1 VARKYEADD
10 YEDDPVDPDE
20 SDMDDDDSDETDV
33 ATIQCPHCGADV
45 YEFAERCPTCG
56 RYISEEDAP
65 PRSTHPRWVI
75 ATATVLLLIM
85 LYALLKWW
93 L

>member
-1 VARKYEADD
+1 MARNHAADD
-10 YEDDPVDPDE
+10 YQDDPEEPDE
-20 SDMDDDDSDETDV
+20 SDMDADEGDDSGIETEE
-33 ATIQCPHCGADV
+33 CPHCGADV
-45 YEFAERCPTCG
+45 HEFAERCPACG
-56 RYISEEDAP
+56 RYVSREEAP
-65 PRSTHPRWVI
+65 RGTHPRWVI